1 MITVHSTVTNG
12 SDGDEVV
19 GVAASATQ
27 LKLRKIENPLSVRL
41 GNEFFRPIPVSPGVY
56 RFFAVDGKLL
66 YIGQS
71 GDLRARIGSYRHVIP
86 ERHPKRILRL
96 VARIIRIEW
105 EVCESAGEAVLRESE
120 LLLHHRPPFNRA
132 GVWRGLP
139 WWLSVSVDVRLIR
152 FQLSREET
160 EQTVGPL
167 RSSFRYVL
175 GPILRS
181 ALRVASPA
189 MRLVGFPCGLVRP
202 AIPLDLQLCH
212 EKAEWL
218 RETVIKS
225 ASGDCVELLELVGA
239 LSSST
244 SLSEQ
249 ALWDEDLEVLER
261 HKRLSTPTFQFHSA
275 D

>member
-1 MITVHSTVTNG
+1 MTADDSTLG
-12 SDGDEVV
+12 MEEDGLLA
-19 GVAASATQ
+19 VAVSATQ
-27 LKLRKIENPLSVRL
+27 LKLFQIENPLSVRL
-41 GNEFFRPIPVSPGVY
+41 GNEFFRAIPVCPGVY
-56 RFFAVDGKLL
+56 RFFAIDGKLL

-71 GDLRARIGSYRHVIP
+71 GDLRARIGSYRHVAP

-96 VARIIRIEW
+96 VARVARIEW
-105 EVCESAGEAVLRESE
+105 ELCESAGEAVQRESE
-120 LLLHHRPPFNRA
+120 LLLEHRPPFNRA

-139 WWLSVSVDVRLIR
+139 WWLSVSVDGRLIR

-160 EQTVGPL
+160 EQSVGPL

-189 MRLVGFPCGLVRP
+189 MRLVSFPCGLVRP
-202 AIPLDLQLCH
+202 VIPLDLQLNH
-212 EKAEWL
+212 DKAEWL
-218 RETVIKS
+218 RESVIKS

-239 LSSST
+239 LSSSI

-249 ALWDEDLEVLER
+249 SLWDEDLEVLER
-261 HKRLSTPTFQFHSA
+261 YKLLSEPCLTPA
-275 D
+275 DLDGV